1 MPGECA
7 HVPWLPPHVRSSPP
21 LQEAA
26 LLLLGGLT
34 FSMEAILRV
43 LLRSAVEPRLSES
56 VRAEP

>member
-1 MPGECA
+1 VVTPSR
-7 HVPWLPPHVRSSPP
+7 PQLPP